1 MSAFSVLPYTEE
13 QQERWD
19 RFVMEQSANGT
30 FLQTRRFLSYHP
42 AGRFRDDSRMIFH
55 KQELVAVC
63 PAADGLIDGRR
74 AFRSHP
80 GSTFGGLVVAPALQ
94 RAPKLVELVSA
105 LNGQLLADGY
115 ALAELKQ
122 TSALFSRQ
130 PDEALEYA
138 LYQQGYTQEA
148 EISCWLPLDRP
159 YEELRKAYSFN
170 KRYDLKK
177 AEKQGLSEAMLETEE
192 DIRQFHALLCLN
204 LRKFDA
210 VPVHTAEELID
221 FRHSRLRDEVSFLGL
236 RTPEGA
242 LAAAAC
248 SILLRPM
255 YCTPNIWP
263 PIPALP
269 PMFPPRC
276 SMTRSSGK
284 GCAGTA
290 APSASAPAPT
300 TGGGCSTPA

>member
-159 YEELRKAYSFN
+159 YFPRQCWKRK
-170 KRYDLKK
+170 K
-177 AEKQGLSEAMLETEE
+177 T
-192 DIRQFHALLCLN
+192 
-204 LRKFDA
+204 
-210 VPVHTAEELID
+210 
-221 FRHSRLRDEVSFLGL
+221 
-236 RTPEGA
+236 
-242 LAAAAC
+242 
-248 SILLRPM
+248 
-255 YCTPNIWP
+255 
-263 PIPALP
+263 
-269 PMFPPRC
+269 
-276 SMTRSSGK
+276 
-284 GCAGTA
+284 
-290 APSASAPAPT
+290 SASFT
-300 TGGGCSTPA
+300 RCCV

>member
-1 MSAFSVLPYTEE
+1 MNPFSILPYGEE
-13 QQERWD
+13 QRERWD

-30 FLQTRRFLSYHP
+30 FLQTRRFLNYHP
-42 AGRFRDDSRMIFH
+42 TGRFRDDSRMIFH

-63 PAADGLIDGRR
+63 PAADGRIDGRR

-80 GSTFGGLVVAPALQ
+80 GSTFGGLIVAPSLQ

-115 ALAELKQ
+115 ELAELKQ

-138 LYQQGYTQEA
+138 LYQQGYTQET

-159 YEELRKAYSFN
+159 YDELRKAYSFN

-177 AEKQGLSEAMLETEE
+177 AEKQGLSTAALETEE

-204 LRKFDA
+204 LRKFNA

-248 SILLRPM
+248 LFYFAQTNVLHTQYLATDTGITADEYRNS
-255 YCTPNIWP
+255 Y
-263 PIPALP
+263 
-269 PMFPPRC
+269 
-276 SMTRSSGK
+276 
-284 GCAGTA
+284 GTQEK
-290 APSASAPAPT
+290 PYNT
-300 TGGGCSTPA
+300 DQK